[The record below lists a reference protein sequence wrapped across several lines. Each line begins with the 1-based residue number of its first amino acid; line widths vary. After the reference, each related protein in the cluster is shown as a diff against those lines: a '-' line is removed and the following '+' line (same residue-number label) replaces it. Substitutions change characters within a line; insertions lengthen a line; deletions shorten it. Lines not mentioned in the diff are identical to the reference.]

1 MKLFCL
7 AAIVALALAA
17 SADLASSATSVP
29 GTGTPPPTGTGGTDP
44 QVLRAQY
51 ETQIRDLEAKIA
63 RAEATIAAN
72 KKRISE
78 LQSLIK
84 RLPPAK

>member
-7 AAIVALALAA
+7 AVIVALALAA
-17 SADLASSATSVP
+17 SPDSTSSATS
-29 GTGTPPPTGTGGTDP
+29 TPPSTAPPTGAGGTDP

-63 RAEATIAAN
+63 RAEATIASN

-78 LQSLIK
+78 LQFLIK
-84 RLPPAK
+84 KLPPAK